1 MAQSAGTP
9 INCPNCRQP
18 FSAILEQVIDIDSN
32 PQAKVRLLN
41 VQLNHLTCPLCG
53 FQFTAHTPLI
63 YHDGSQELLIT
74 YVPMELNLP
83 QAEQERIIGQLQQ
96 ALINSLPPEQ
106 RKGYMFTPR
115 SALTMQSLADQVLE
129 ADGFTPEMREAH
141 KARLDLIDMLLETP
155 EDQRITAIQSHD
167 DQIDD
172 AFLQTL
178 AAAAQ
183 LMQQRGDDQKST
195 AMAALYDDLIAN
207 TTIGRQLATDAQRQ
221 GEAVE
226 WAREKLQN
234 LGEMTTHEQLVALVL
249 EASEDDDRLQ
259 AVIAMAWPA
268 MDYQFFQA
276 FTEHLETSEGA
287 ERERLET
294 LRAEITELT
303 TALEQQNRAILQQ
316 AANVLRNIMSAQNI
330 DETLRQHEPF
340 IDDAFMAVLNANI
353 QAAEQAKD
361 LQASAR
367 LKQVY
372 ERVVAMLQSQA
383 PPEVRFINALMM
395 TDDDASAQ
403 AIIDQQAG
411 QLNAEVLELID
422 VLIDDL
428 REGGHDAPADR
439 LTGLREKVAAVVN
452 A

>member
-1 MAQSAGTP
+1 MAQPAGTP

-32 PQAKVRLLN
+32 PQAKARLLN
-41 VQLNHLTCPLCG
+41 GQLNHLTCPLCG

-63 YHDGSQELLIT
+63 YHDGSKELLIT

-115 SALTMQSLADQVLE
+115 SALTMQSLADQILE
-129 ADGFTPEMREAH
+129 ADGFTPAMREAH
-141 KARLDLIDMLLETP
+141 KTRLDLIDMLLETP
-155 EDQRITAIQSHD
+155 EDQLSTVIQSHD

-183 LMQQRGDDQKST
+183 LMQQRGDNQKY
-195 AMAALYDDLIAN
+195 ADMAALYDALVTN
-207 TTIGRQLATDAQRQ
+207 TTAGQRLATAAQRQ
-221 GEAVE
+221 GEAIE
-226 WAREKLQN
+226 WAQEKLQA
-234 LGEMTTHEQLVALVL
+234 LGEATTHEQIVNLVL

-259 AVIAMAWPA
+259 AIVGLAWPA
-268 MDYQFFQA
+268 MDYQFFQT
-276 FTEHLETSEGA
+276 FTERLEASEGA
-287 ERERLET
+287 EREKLEA
-294 LRAEITELT
+294 LRADLTELT

-316 AANVLRNIMSAQNI
+316 AAAVLRNIMGAQDI
-330 DETLRQHEPF
+330 DEALRQHQPF

-361 LQASAR
+361 VQASAR
-367 LKQVY
+367 LNQIY
-372 ERVVAMLQSQA
+372 DRVVAMLQQQA
-383 PPEVRFINALMM
+383 PPEVRFVNALMM

-411 QLNAEVLELID
+411 QLDASVLEIID

-428 REGGHDAPADR
+428 REGGHDAPAER
-439 LTGLREKVAAVVN
+439 LVGLRAKVEAVVN